1 MLKQLFK
8 KKRSSCQVGLGDK
21 QQKNSIYDIENSL
34 MVESDFWE
42 VNSEDALRVDILTS
56 KSSAGRKKEKVLPFG
71 QFIQPELWKNDPLP
85 MTVGETNYLKEV
97 AARPNTIKIK
107 SLGFVSD
114 SLTNS
119 KLIVNHVKRT
129 DIQVRHFSHTSVF
142 TSDQYSKLDEIS
154 AWIIY
159 TSDHSDG
166 FFLDQFLDRYIDK
179 ASLFLFENMESD
191 YANKKISC
199 FLSEHGLMN

>member
-1 MLKQLFK
+1 MFKQLFK
-8 KKRSSCQVGLGDK
+8 NKRSSYQLGLGDK

-56 KSSAGRKKEKVLPFG
+56 KSSAGRKKEKVFPFG

-154 AWIIY
+154 AWIVY